1 MASIDRT
8 AYPRFARA
16 VSARELAEVFTP
28 SLAEVEWARGKT
40 QDDQHLLALLVWLK
54 VYQRLGY
61 FPKLVDV
68 PGVVAEHIR
77 GVTGLA
83 DQVVLTDAAE
93 RSAKRHRSFVRQ
105 RMGVVYDAAGVRAVA
120 AEAIRKAV
128 QAKDNPADLINVA
141 LEELVRAQCELPGYT
156 TLDELTKKIRT
167 EVNRGFFTLVAGRVD
182 AVSRARL
189 ARLLVVD
196 PVTRRSEYDGLKDV
210 AQAAS
215 LGKFKA
221 RLAFLQNLDALG
233 PTEKWLEA
241 IPPGKIAH
249 FAGEARVTDVADL
262 RKVLDE
268 DKRLT
273 LIVSLLH
280 TVRTGVRDDVVTMFC
295 KRMAAIHKKGRE
307 QLETLREMHRAESE
321 RLLGVFGDVLDGVRE
336 AMAPRA
342 GQSSEDGADAA
353 ASTPDSGDDPEA
365 VTERAG
371 RLVLKALDQ
380 AGGLEALAA
389 AHEAVSAH
397 HGNNYLPLLDQHYRS
412 HRSALFTLVESI
424 DLESTNAERSV
435 LDAVEYVMA
444 QRGARSA
451 FVPERLTVQRQ
462 SLDGAPVT
470 VTLSVAVDAFV
481 SAMWRKILKDP
492 ARPGMLVRRHLE
504 VCVFSYLAA
513 ELRSGDIAVAGSD
526 SYANLHDQLMSW
538 EECAPLVEE
547 FCTEAGLP
555 TEARE
560 LTGHYKKLL
569 ADTAASVDTGYP
581 GNTDLVLE
589 GGRPVLRRRKGAER
603 SAEALKL
610 EEAVHDRL
618 PQRDLLDILT
628 RTAYRLGWHHHF
640 GPASG
645 SDPKIKEALG
655 RYVLTVFTYG
665 TLLGPAQVAAHMRG
679 KVSPAELA
687 LAANKHATCEKI
699 AKASTTVIN
708 AFNQLDIASVWG
720 DGKTVAADGSQ
731 VETWENNLLA
741 ESHIRYGGYGG
752 LAYRHISNTYVALF
766 SHFIPCGVW
775 EAVYIIE
782 GLLKNAS
789 EIQPDTIHADTQ
801 GQSLPVFGLAAL
813 LGFDLLPR
821 IRNWHDLIFYRPAAE
836 TRYEHIDSL
845 FGDEAID
852 WRLIETHW
860 SDLLRTAI
868 SIRQNRISSVT
879 LLRRLGN
886 NSRKNRL
893 YRAFRELGRAVRT
906 VTLLRYL
913 SDPDL
918 REQITQVTNRNEA
931 FHGFADWLM
940 FGGKLIGHNDPDYH
954 EKIIK
959 FNELLAN
966 CVIYSTACD
975 ITDAANAIAAE
986 GRPVDPDD
994 LATVSPYITHV
1005 IRRFG
1010 NWILNLT
1017 PPAMEPTTHLD
1028 LESRVLFAP

>member
-54 VYQRLGY
+54 AYQRLGY
-61 FPKLVDV
+61 FPKLGDV
-68 PGVVAEHIR
+68 PPVVAEHIC
-77 GVTGLA
+77 GVVGLA
-83 DQVVLTDAAE
+83 EQVVLTDAAE

-128 QAKDNPADLINVA
+128 QAKDNPADVINVA

-182 AVSRARL
+182 PAARARL

-233 PTEKWLEA
+233 PTEKWVEA
-241 IPPGKIAH
+241 IPPGKVAH

-295 KRMAAIHKKGRE
+295 KRIAAIHKRGRD
-307 QLETLREMHRAESE
+307 QLETLRETHRAESE

-336 AMAPRA
+336 AMTSVE
-342 GQSSEDGADAA
+342 QQNSEDDAVG
-353 ASTPDSGDDPEA
+353 TPDNGDGREA

-380 AGGLEALAA
+380 AGGLEALKT

-435 LDAVEYVMA
+435 LAAVEYVMA

-451 FVPERLTVQRQ
+451 FVPERLTVERQ
-462 SLDGAPVT
+462 DSDGAPVT
-470 VTLSVAVDAFV
+470 VTLSVAVDAFA
-481 SAMWRKILKDP
+481 SGMWRKILKDP

-526 SYANLHDQLMSW
+526 SYANLHDQLMPW
-538 EECAPLVEE
+538 EECAPLVEK

-555 TEARE
+555 TEARD

-569 ADTAASVDTGYP
+569 ADTAASVDAGYL
-581 GNTDLVLE
+581 GNTDLLLE

-628 RTAYRLGWHHHF
+628 RTAYQLGWHHHF

-655 RYVLTVFTYG
+655 RYALTVFTYG

-679 KVSPAELA
+679 KVSAAELA
-687 LAANKHATCEKI
+687 LAANKHATSEKI

-821 IRNWHDLIFYRPAAE
+821 IRNWHDLIFYRPDTE

-860 SDLLRTAI
+860 TDLLRTAI

-886 NSRKNRL
+886 HSRKNRL

-906 VTLLRYL
+906 ITLLRYL

-954 EKIIK
+954 EKIVK

-966 CVIYSTACD
+966 CVIYSTSCD

-986 GRPVDPDD
+986 GRPVDHDD
-994 LATVSPYITHV
+994 LATISPYITHV

-1010 NWILNLT
+1010 NWILNLNT
-1017 PPAMEPTTHLD
+1017 PAAPTTRLD